1 MAVTAVG
8 EARFIKVVAPVAAMV
23 VGTIDVTAVARGV
36 ATVRMGLMVP
46 MAPMVPAD
54 MRRTVAHHTLLVT
67 SPSHSCSLA
76 TITTKWQRLFPPHR
90 QRKPNVNQ

>member
-8 EARFIKVVAPVAAMV
+8 EARFIKVVAPVAAMA

-46 MAPMVPAD
+46 AD
-54 MRRTVAHHTLLVT
+54 MRRTVARHTLLVT